1 MDFTQS
7 ENSNGIRHSWN
18 ILPANRLDQSRCIVP
33 VGSLYTPLKEI
44 PNLVTLPYEPVVCKT
59 CRGILNPFAK
69 VDYRTKSWVCPLC
82 MDMNMFPQAYSGIT
96 ETQPPAELHTAFTT
110 IEYKLV
116 HKPPAPAPV
125 FLLLVDTC
133 LPEDEMRFLK
143 DSILQSLNIIPDNS
157 LVGLITYGATVQVFE
172 LGFKECSK
180 AYVFRGDKETPFEQV
195 QDQLGLKLVGVQQFG
210 QNRLPNQQMP
220 SNATS
225 KFLCPISECPQLM
238 DIIEELQPDP
248 WPVKSGRRPRR
259 CTGVALSVA
268 TSLLESTFKGYGARI
283 INFIGGPCTFGDGQV
298 VGLDLIEQI
307 RLHNDLRNGKAPHFK
322 KATEFYKKIAQRLVQ
337 NGHVLDIFAANLDQV
352 GVLEMKACCE
362 NAGGVM
368 VLTDTFDNPI
378 FKESYMRYFET
389 DANDQLKMAL
399 NATIELQC
407 SNEVKICGVIG
418 PVTSMNRKGNNVTE
432 NIIGEGNT
440 NAWKINAIHPNT
452 TLAFYFDV
460 VNQQNPA
467 SMNTPA
473 IRCFQYITAYQH
485 PSGEYR
491 LRVTTQAL
499 GCAQPN
505 RFDEIAQGFDQ
516 EAATALVARLSV
528 FKAESEYLFDVLR
541 WLDRSLIKLVSK
553 FGSYQPN
560 DPNSLI
566 LSPQFSIFPQFL
578 YHLRRSQFL
587 RVFNSSPD
595 ETAWFRLILNRE
607 TTTNSITM
615 IQPTLYSYSFTE
627 PPHPV
632 ELDSNS
638 VKPDVILLLDTFFA
652 VLIHYGETIAS
663 WREAGYHTQP
673 KYENFAK
680 LLELPKEDAK
690 LIIKD
695 RFPYPR
701 YIECDQG
708 SSQARFLI
716 AKINPSTTHKD
727 QAYGQ
732 NSTVVLT
739 DDAAM
744 QAKFILHQQQK
755 ISTGVIIVMACV
767 GTTSASTNIR
777 VCVRCRPFIAN
788 ELKDNSCPKTL
799 PFNIEAKSI
808 EIPNIDPTQ
817 TKVFPFDFVFDEK
830 SENNDLY
837 REMISDMIPSVV
849 NGVNV
854 TTFAYGQTSS
864 GKTYT
869 MRGGEE
875 NPGLIRLAIR
885 EIFNQIK
892 NSECENR
899 TFLIRVSYLEIYNE
913 KVRDLLS
920 PEQRFINIF
929 VDKNKNLSFD
939 HLTEEI
945 VRSENEA
952 MDVLARGSS
961 HVIIAKTVANDAS
974 SRSHTIFRMIVERKD
989 EIALDNSTTAQTK
1002 KLNPKQILRIGTLTL
1017 VDLAG
1022 SENAS
1027 LQVDDNRKREGQNIN
1042 LSLLHLKEIISKLA
1056 NGEKVS
1062 SFRNSKL
1069 TRILGDSLSGNARVA
1084 VICCISPEEAKFR
1097 ETKRTLEFGS
1107 NARRIVIKPTV
1118 NSECDNAL
1126 IMKYQTELESLQNE
1140 LALLREKLKN
1150 QKDDVDKEETE
1161 EEVKNLENVVK
1172 ELTDSMITN
1181 KSLLIKLEDV
1191 EKEKRDRDAKIIEIE
1206 KEKQRL
1212 ELMLKLEEEKQ
1223 RIQEEESRNKD
1234 QVLLQLQ
1241 QETLAMNIRL
1251 EEISLSKK
1259 EWESQS
1265 QRKEIQIK
1273 ELMDYNRIIEEKMIN
1288 EENSR
1293 KKAEHLVQD
1302 QIAQI
1307 ELFKQKNELIAN
1319 EYAKEKKA
1327 KEEACN
1333 LVQEKLH
1340 EMQNIQHLLR
1350 ESENEKANYESQL
1363 KILNDNMSTMYSMW
1377 KEDFENEMRL
1387 KDKEKSQLDEQI
1399 ARLTRIFDEK
1409 ELEIRE
1415 LQEQLKT
1422 SQLLQQNIL
1431 SFEREAQLY
1440 KKLLQE
1446 SENEKEMIKKKSLE
1460 SFKENLELKKMVSS
1474 LEKEL
1479 QMLKGRRN
1487 DLYQPQ
1493 QSNSSES
1500 AHFGRSR
1507 PTSPVVAHNFPSSVQ
1522 GDQSCGTIEPPSS
1535 LSNKQYEGDMV
1546 FNLYGYNTTPSQNYQ
1561 PNPYNQAYQ
1570 QPAAGNSQNNPF
1582 NHSIHGMRDDSYQPI
1597 HHNPYESHQFYP
1609 PTNPSYGSNS
1619 SNQLSFTS
1627 NGENQTYS
1635 IYNGPNVSANSRR
1648 PSPLTNRSALSMPQQ
1663 DLPSTNAI
1671 SGRARPKLFHQQSHQ
1686 SQPQTQAKVIM
1697 ASSPQTSNQPIRNP
1711 SPSRIIRIT
1720 GERASPKET
1729 AASEESSSFVEPE
1742 QEKVKLKKRRSS
1754 LSNLFG
1760 LFKSEDKANLLK

>member
-44 PNLVTLPYEPVVCKT
+44 PNLITLPYEPVVCKT

-210 QNRLPNQQMP
+210 QTRLPNQQNLT
-220 SNATS
+220 NATS

-298 VGLDLIEQI
+298 VGLELIEQI

-322 KATEFYKKIAQRLVQ
+322 KATEYYKKIAQRLVQ

-352 GVLEMKACCE
+352 GVLEMKSCCE
-362 NAGGVM
+362 NTGGVM

-407 SNEVKICGVIG
+407 SNEVKVCGVIG

-505 RFDEIAQGFDQ
+505 RFDEVAQGFDQ

-744 QAKFILHQQQK
+744 Q
-755 ISTGVIIVMACV
+755 
-767 GTTSASTNIR
+767 
-777 VCVRCRPFIAN
+777 
-788 ELKDNSCPKTL
+788 
-799 PFNIEAKSI
+799 
-808 EIPNIDPTQ
+808 
-817 TKVFPFDFVFDEK
+817 VFMD
-830 SENNDLY
+830 
-837 REMISDMIPSVV
+837 
-849 NGVNV
+849 
-854 TTFAYGQTSS
+854 
-864 GKTYT
+864 
-869 MRGGEE
+869 
-875 NPGLIRLAIR
+875 GLR
-885 EIFNQIK
+885 
-892 NSECENR
+892 
-899 TFLIRVSYLEIYNE
+899 
-913 KVRDLLS
+913 
-920 PEQRFINIF
+920 
-929 VDKNKNLSFD
+929 
-939 HLTEEI
+939 
-945 VRSENEA
+945 
-952 MDVLARGSS
+952 
-961 HVIIAKTVANDAS
+961 
-974 SRSHTIFRMIVERKD
+974 
-989 EIALDNSTTAQTK
+989 
-1002 KLNPKQILRIGTLTL
+1002 
-1017 VDLAG
+1017 
-1022 SENAS
+1022 
-1027 LQVDDNRKREGQNIN
+1027 
-1042 LSLLHLKEIISKLA
+1042 KLA
-1056 NGEKVS
+1056 V
-1062 SFRNSKL
+1062 
-1069 TRILGDSLSGNARVA
+1069 
-1084 VICCISPEEAKFR
+1084 
-1097 ETKRTLEFGS
+1097 
-1107 NARRIVIKPTV
+1107 
-1118 NSECDNAL
+1118 
-1126 IMKYQTELESLQNE
+1126 
-1140 LALLREKLKN
+1140 
-1150 QKDDVDKEETE
+1150 
-1161 EEVKNLENVVK
+1161 
-1172 ELTDSMITN
+1172 
-1181 KSLLIKLEDV
+1181 
-1191 EKEKRDRDAKIIEIE
+1191 
-1206 KEKQRL
+1206 
-1212 ELMLKLEEEKQ
+1212 
-1223 RIQEEESRNKD
+1223 
-1234 QVLLQLQ
+1234 
-1241 QETLAMNIRL
+1241 
-1251 EEISLSKK
+1251 
-1259 EWESQS
+1259 QS
-1265 QRKEIQIK
+1265 Q
-1273 ELMDYNRIIEEKMIN
+1273 
-1288 EENSR
+1288 
-1293 KKAEHLVQD
+1293 
-1302 QIAQI
+1302 
-1307 ELFKQKNELIAN
+1307 
-1319 EYAKEKKA
+1319 
-1327 KEEACN
+1327 
-1333 LVQEKLH
+1333 
-1340 EMQNIQHLLR
+1340 
-1350 ESENEKANYESQL
+1350 
-1363 KILNDNMSTMYSMW
+1363 
-1377 KEDFENEMRL
+1377 
-1387 KDKEKSQLDEQI
+1387 
-1399 ARLTRIFDEK
+1399 
-1409 ELEIRE
+1409 
-1415 LQEQLKT
+1415 
-1422 SQLLQQNIL
+1422 
-1431 SFEREAQLY
+1431 
-1440 KKLLQE
+1440 
-1446 SENEKEMIKKKSLE
+1446 
-1460 SFKENLELKKMVSS
+1460 
-1474 LEKEL
+1474 
-1479 QMLKGRRN
+1479 
-1487 DLYQPQ
+1487 
-1493 QSNSSES
+1493 
-1500 AHFGRSR
+1500 
-1507 PTSPVVAHNFPSSVQ
+1507 
-1522 GDQSCGTIEPPSS
+1522 
-1535 LSNKQYEGDMV
+1535 
-1546 FNLYGYNTTPSQNYQ
+1546 
-1561 PNPYNQAYQ
+1561 
-1570 QPAAGNSQNNPF
+1570 
-1582 NHSIHGMRDDSYQPI
+1582 
-1597 HHNPYESHQFYP
+1597 
-1609 PTNPSYGSNS
+1609 
-1619 SNQLSFTS
+1619 
-1627 NGENQTYS
+1627 
-1635 IYNGPNVSANSRR
+1635 
-1648 PSPLTNRSALSMPQQ
+1648 
-1663 DLPSTNAI
+1663 
-1671 SGRARPKLFHQQSHQ
+1671 
-1686 SQPQTQAKVIM
+1686 
-1697 ASSPQTSNQPIRNP
+1697 
-1711 SPSRIIRIT
+1711 
-1720 GERASPKET
+1720 
-1729 AASEESSSFVEPE
+1729 
-1742 QEKVKLKKRRSS
+1742 
-1754 LSNLFG
+1754 
-1760 LFKSEDKANLLK
+1760 